1 MWLDLLLLLVV
12 VRHAELVHAL
22 HVHRVQPA
30 EIDLV
35 RKILYL
41 GQTSNAVFIYL
52 FFWQLVEFHIP
63 VRKRSQRQASRKKDQ
78 KKLRTVPLVL
88 FSRAGATRKYPANLK
103 RHP

>member
-41 GQTSNAVFIYL
+41 GQTSNAVFL
-52 FFWQLVEFHIP
+52 FFFL
-63 VRKRSQRQASRKKDQ
+63 
-78 KKLRTVPLVL
+78 
-88 FSRAGATRKYPANLK
+88 ATCGISYTSEET
-103 RHP
+103 

>member
-41 GQTSNAVFIYL
+41 GQTSNAVFICLL
-52 FFWQLVEFHIP
+52 FFFL
-63 VRKRSQRQASRKKDQ
+63 
-78 KKLRTVPLVL
+78 
-88 FSRAGATRKYPANLK
+88 ATCGISYTSEET
-103 RHP
+103 

>member
-41 GQTSNAVFIYL
+41 GQTSNAVFL
-52 FFWQLVEFHIP
+52 FFFFL
-63 VRKRSQRQASRKKDQ
+63 
-78 KKLRTVPLVL
+78 
-88 FSRAGATRKYPANLK
+88 ATCGISYTSEET
-103 RHP
+103 

>member
-41 GQTSNAVFIYL
+41 GQTFLFI
-52 FFWQLVEFHIP
+52 FGGGQLVEFHIP